1 MAGGGG
7 AMMCKGKFVFPVFAS
22 FLILTAF
29 ASVSAAKTIY
39 VPDDYEKIQWAVDN
53 ATAGDTIIVRDGTY
67 VENVNVNKR
76 LTIMSENGSDKTI
89 VQAANPDAPVF
100 KITSWSPWY
109 GKYVNISGLTVKGG
123 DCGFNIEDDWVDY
136 CTISNC
142 IITNNEYGIYLAFA
156 SNITLTNNTMMN
168 NKYNFKI
175 GYVDLEKLQSYKV
188 DTSNTVN
195 GKPIYYLVNEKDR
208 IIDSSTNAGYVA
220 AINSTNITV
229 KDLTLT
235 NNGEGVLFCG
245 VSDSRIENVNASNN
259 SVGIELYESSNN
271 TLTNNEALFNS
282 GCGICLD
289 LSRNNNVM
297 NNNAS
302 NNGGSGIYLWI
313 TRYNKLMNNTVNS
326 NDMFGIRLYN
336 SFYTQIVNNVANS
349 NNHSGIYIGGEEMS
363 LSQYNYIINN
373 TIQLNQGNGVCLD
386 GAGYNTVKKNN
397 ISKSHDGILL
407 IDANYNVIANNK
419 IKSNNETGIKL
430 ILGLWGSRHNRI
442 YNNTISD
449 NRRGLYL
456 ESSSNNDIYLNNFIN
471 NTEFNALSIGSN
483 NTWSSIS
490 KITYTYKGKTYTN
503 YLGNYWDDYTGS
515 DTDGDGIGDTPYSV
529 DGDKDDYPLMERFE
543 NYTTLLPVHNLNTG
557 EDFATIQAAIDDP
570 ETLDGHTITVD
581 LGTYT
586 ENIDVY
592 KSLTIKSTSGNPA
605 DTIVRASKPDDH
617 VFEVSADYVNI
628 SGFTIKDGGGC
639 GISLVHA
646 ENCNIANNIVSNNKD
661 GIFLGSS
668 SNNTIANNTVSS
680 NKRGGI
686 RLYYSSSNIIA
697 NNTFFLNGMFVVS
710 DSYNN
715 KVTNKVTNNTVNG
728 KPLVYLEGVSDYVV
742 EDAGQVIAI
751 NSNNI
756 TVENLN
762 LSYATVGV
770 EFWNTSN
777 GKIINNTA
785 SNNEIGIWIDYSSNN
800 SIASNT
806 VSNNYY
812 GIVLHDESN
821 NNIITN
827 NTISSNIYD
836 GIYLYYSSNNI
847 IYLNNFINNTDN
859 VYSYSS
865 TNIWNS
871 TSKITYT
878 YNGSQYMNYLGNY
891 WDDYT
896 GTDTNNDG
904 IGDTAYSVDG
914 DKDNYPLIEPW
925 ENYFFPEENRPPTA
939 SFTYTP
945 ENPLV
950 NQPITFNA
958 SSSYDPDGNITAYE
972 WDFGDGN
979 ITSTTHEII
988 NHSYSETGNYEVTL
1002 TVTDDDG
1009 AMNSTTKIITVYPPA
1024 AIFDTGAPSN
1034 PYPSIAGTHTG
1045 NIIPSQ
1051 DITVHKI
1058 YTYPCEGTGGHTEY
1072 IRIYNESGTIAEA
1085 NWTGYKGDW
1094 HNITFNK

>member
-1 MAGGGG
+1 M
-7 AMMCKGKFVFPVFAS
+7 
-22 FLILTAF
+22 
-29 ASVSAAKTIY
+29 
-39 VPDDYEKIQWAVDN
+39 
-53 ATAGDTIIVRDGTY
+53 
-67 VENVNVNKR
+67 
-76 LTIMSENGSDKTI
+76 
-89 VQAANPDAPVF
+89 
-100 KITSWSPWY
+100 
-109 GKYVNISGLTVKGG
+109 
-123 DCGFNIEDDWVDY
+123 
-136 CTISNC
+136 
-142 IITNNEYGIYLAFA
+142 
-156 SNITLTNNTMMN
+156 
-168 NKYNFKI
+168 
-175 GYVDLEKLQSYKV
+175 
-188 DTSNTVN
+188 
-195 GKPIYYLVNEKDR
+195 
-208 IIDSSTNAGYVA
+208 
-220 AINSTNITV
+220 
-229 KDLTLT
+229 
-235 NNGEGVLFCG
+235 
-245 VSDSRIENVNASNN
+245 
-259 SVGIELYESSNN
+259 
-271 TLTNNEALFNS
+271 
-282 GCGICLD
+282 
-289 LSRNNNVM
+289 
-297 NNNAS
+297 
-302 NNGGSGIYLWI
+302 
-313 TRYNKLMNNTVNS
+313 
-326 NDMFGIRLYN
+326 
-336 SFYTQIVNNVANS
+336 
-349 NNHSGIYIGGEEMS
+349 
-363 LSQYNYIINN
+363 
-373 TIQLNQGNGVCLD
+373 
-386 GAGYNTVKKNN
+386 
-397 ISKSHDGILL
+397 
-407 IDANYNVIANNK
+407 
-419 IKSNNETGIKL
+419 
-430 ILGLWGSRHNRI
+430 
-442 YNNTISD
+442 
-449 NRRGLYL
+449 
-456 ESSSNNDIYLNNFIN
+456 NNFIN

-586 ENIDVY
+586 ENVDVY

-686 RLYYSSSNIIA
+686 RLYYSSSNVIA

-800 SIASNT
+800 SITNNT
-806 VSNNYY
+806 VSSNNWY
-812 GIVLHDESN
+812 GIVLD
-821 NNIITN
+821 
-827 NTISSNIYD
+827 
-836 GIYLYYSSNNI
+836 YSSNNI

-925 ENYFFPEENRPPTA
+925 ENYFFPEENRPPHRLLHLH
-939 SFTYTP
+939 P
-945 ENPLV
+945 
-950 NQPITFNA
+950 
-958 SSSYDPDGNITAYE
+958 
-972 WDFGDGN
+972 
-979 ITSTTHEII
+979 
-988 NHSYSETGNYEVTL
+988 
-1002 TVTDDDG
+1002 
-1009 AMNSTTKIITVYPPA
+1009 
-1024 AIFDTGAPSN
+1024 
-1034 PYPSIAGTHTG
+1034 
-1045 NIIPSQ
+1045 
-1051 DITVHKI
+1051 
-1058 YTYPCEGTGGHTEY
+1058 
-1072 IRIYNESGTIAEA
+1072 
-1085 NWTGYKGDW
+1085 
-1094 HNITFNK
+1094 